1 MPLTRHGLAA
11 MAILAAVWIT
21 GLSAVAAERQ
31 AVPGTRVSLE
41 PPSGMTPSRS
51 FAGFEDRRTGASI
64 VVTEFP
70 AEAYG
75 QLSTAM
81 TPENLATRAI
91 SDVRSETVQVDGNEG
106 VYVSAVQT
114 AGGERFAKQFLVL
127 GSPQATVMV
136 VFTAPEAT
144 ATDAGLQALRA
155 ALLGLSLSTGEVDQ
169 LAGLPF
175 VFEQRPGFGDPKV
188 IGGYGVALSD
198 PSLSPAQ
205 RGSAPVFIITA
216 PPMDACAQSDSDR
229 LLLAERLLGRI
240 NAVRKVEVETRNA
253 ASVDS
258 MNGDELVALGVSS
271 GNGAPTLVYQVTLFD
286 DCQLYQMVG
295 IGPDIRRDE
304 LLGEFR
310 ALVKSFR
317 RRL

>member
-1 MPLTRHGLAA
+1 MRLTRHGLAA
-11 MAILAAVWIT
+11 MAMMAVIFVA
-21 GLSAVAAERQ
+21 GSGAIAAERQ

-41 PPSGMTPSRS
+41 PPGGMTPSRS

-70 AEAYG
+70 AEAYA

-81 TPENLATRAI
+81 TPENLGTRAI
-91 SDVRSETVQVDGNEG
+91 SDVQSEQVRVDGHPG
-106 VYVSAVQT
+106 IYVDAVQT
-114 AGGERFAKQFLVL
+114 AGGTRYAKQFLVL

-136 VFTAPEAT
+136 VFTAPQDSASS
-144 ATDAGLQALRA
+144 AGLKSVRM
-155 ALLGLSLSTGEVDQ
+155 ALLGLSLSTGEIDQ

-198 PSLSPAQ
+198 PSLSPSQ
-205 RGSAPVFIITA
+205 RGNAPVFIITA
-216 PPMDACAQSDSDR
+216 PPADACAQAGADR
-229 LLLAERLLGRI
+229 LAFAEALLGRI
-240 NAVRKVEVETRNA
+240 RAVQDIEVTSRA
-253 ASVDS
+253 SASVDS
-258 MNGDELVALGVSS
+258 LSGDELIASAAS
-271 GNGAPTLVYQVTLFD
+271 AGNGAPTLVYQVTLFD

-304 LLGEFR
+304 LLVEFR
-310 ALVKSFR
+310 ALVQSFR